1 MTKEKVEELYIRA
14 LDDSLGE
21 AETRQLVEA
30 MRSFPDLAKELTE
43 YKKVREDVA
52 RKLPATFGPY
62 FAQKVIARIQLNRL
76 EIEAQIAFFFKKYQL
91 AALGVFIALL
101 TINII
106 FSDRADIPSILG
118 VEETQPPQPAEDDL
132 LSFDFYENLTNN

>member
-14 LDDSLGE
+14 LDDFLGE

-118 VEETQPPQPAEDDL
+118 LEETQPAEDDL
-132 LSFDFYENLTNN
+132 LSFDFYENLTKN